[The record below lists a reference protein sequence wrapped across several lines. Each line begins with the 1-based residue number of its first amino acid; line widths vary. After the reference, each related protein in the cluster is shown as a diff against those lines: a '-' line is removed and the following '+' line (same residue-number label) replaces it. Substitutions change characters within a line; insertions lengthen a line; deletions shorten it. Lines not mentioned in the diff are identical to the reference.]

1 MASGAGAPNAISYQ
15 GHLRQIQDLVDS
27 LRDNRPV
34 AIDGHEARKAVA
46 LIRALYASAAC
57 GAPVKL

>member
-1 MASGAGAPNAISYQ
+1 MASGATAPNAISIV
-15 GHLRQIQDLVDS
+15 GHLRQIQDLIDS

-46 LIRALYASAAC
+46 LIRALYTSAER